1 MVIFVNEI
9 FLLSLQ
15 ESARH
20 ILDFKRKMK
29 LRDRILRISHVLQN
43 KKQDSTPTKH
53 SRKLEEYDN
62 DEIQPQRKRAK
73 PSVSYKGVQDSTK
86 VKHDKRSQIR
96 SKNSHPKRQID
107 MNKEGSKSLGKRKRV
122 EKTQR
127 GISRSKKI
135 RRA

>member
-1 MVIFVNEI
+1 M
-9 FLLSLQ
+9 
-15 ESARH
+15 RG
-20 ILDFKRKMK
+20 
-29 LRDRILRISHVLQN
+29 RILRISRVLQN

-62 DEIQPQRKRAK
+62 DEIQPQRKKAK
-73 PSVSYKGVQDSTK
+73 PSVSYKGVQDSTE

-96 SKNSHPKRQID
+96 SKISHSKRQTA
-107 MNKEGSKSLGKRKRV
+107 MNKEGSTSLGKRKRV